1 MSETPLPT
9 KQELHAAIAKLVA
22 LRGSEYTGWRQRLRH
37 AIGRRKWSEHGFVHN
52 AAEFQPFLALYSI
65 LESRHG
71 SDVAV
76 EKLDAVLLGVT
87 AERRR
92 HYDTQ
97 YRSRERTAE
106 EVDYIKKRNRK
117 YMRDYRSRSREDN
130 PSHEDNPI

>member
-1 MSETPLPT
+1 MTEPSLPS
-9 KQELHAAIAKLVA
+9 KQELHAAITKLIA

-71 SDVAV
+71 TEVAFQ
-76 EKLDAVLLGVT
+76 KLDAVMRGVT

-92 HYDTQ
+92 HYGTQ
-97 YRSRERTAE
+97 YRKRTRSAE
-106 EVDYIKKRNRK
+106 EVKYIRERNRN
-117 YMRDYRSRSREDN
+117 YMRDYRNKQR
-130 PSHEDNPI
+130 

>member
-1 MSETPLPT
+1 MGETPLPT
-9 KQELHAAIAKLVA
+9 KQELHAAIVKLIA

-37 AIGRRKWSEHGFVHN
+37 AIARRKWSEHGFVHN

-71 SDVAV
+71 SETAGQ
-76 EKLDAVLLGVT
+76 KLEAVLQGVT

-97 YRSRERTAE
+97 YRKRARSAE
-106 EVDYIKKRNRK
+106 KIKYIKERNRN
-117 YMRDYRSRSREDN
+117 YMRDYHSKRE
-130 PSHEDNPI
+130 STT